1 MTTGSA
7 GDGPC
12 LDGEG
17 ENTGSFGLFGSGEG
31 TVEGTLFGTSEV
43 VFVVGA
49 FAEASMSATDTPAS
63 DATVARIDCIATLS
77 VSTNAAMFPLISAS
91 GAAVVIL

>member
-7 GDGPC
+7 GDSPC

-31 TVEGTLFGTSEV
+31 TVEGTLFGTSE